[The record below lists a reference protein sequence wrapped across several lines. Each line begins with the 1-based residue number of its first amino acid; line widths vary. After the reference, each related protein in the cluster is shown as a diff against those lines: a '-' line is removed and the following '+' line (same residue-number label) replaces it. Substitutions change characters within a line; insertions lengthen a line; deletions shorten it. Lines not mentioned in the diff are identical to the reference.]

1 MKKLYG
7 IFVILFAFTMTVS
20 AQIKEETK
28 SMSNGNNNSFSIN
41 LPKSDKKEIEKSWAK
56 FLKKYKG
63 KTDKIKKT
71 EEFLSDNAKVENMSD
86 NTVDIY
92 SQVNQEGED
101 TQITVWYDLGGAYL
115 SSETHPEKVTIA
127 RSMLDAFALTVA
139 VSNVEDHLKEE
150 EKSLKKLNGD
160 FKDLKKDKTKLE
172 DDIKKF
178 EKKIEEAKAAIIEN
192 ETAQKAKE
200 EEIKKQEGMVD
211 KVKMKL
217 KEMN

>member
-1 MKKLYG
+1 MKKIYG
-7 IFVILFAFTMTVS
+7 IFVLLFTFSLSYGQAVQV
-20 AQIKEETK
+20 AK
-28 SMSNGNNNSFSIN
+28 SMSEGNHNSFSIN
-41 LPKSDKKEIEKSWAK
+41 LPKSEKKEIEKSWAK

-71 EEFLSDNAKVENMSD
+71 EEYLTDDAKIESMSD

-101 TQITVWYDLGGAYL
+101 TQLTVWYDLGGAYL

-127 RSMLDAFALTVA
+127 NAMLDAFALTVA
-139 VSNVEDHLKEE
+139 VANVEETLKEE

-160 FKDLKKDKTKLE
+160 FKGLEKDKVKLE
-172 DDIKKF
+172 EEIKKC
-178 EKKIEEAKAAIIEN
+178 EKKIEEAKAAIVEN
-192 ETAQKAKE
+192 EAAQVAKQ
-200 EEIKKQEGMVD
+200 EEITSQEGVIE
-211 KVKMKL
+211 KVKTTL

>member
-7 IFVILFAFTMTVS
+7 LFVLLLAFSMSYGQATQ
-20 AQIKEETK
+20 AAK
-28 SMSNGNNNSFSIN
+28 SMSEGNHNAFNIN
-41 LPKSDKKEIEKSWAK
+41 LPNSNKKDIEKSWAK

-71 EEFLSDNAKVENMSD
+71 EEFLTDDAKIENMSD

-92 SQVNQEGED
+92 SVVNQEGED
-101 TQITVWYDLGGAYL
+101 TQLSVWYDLGGAFL

-127 RSMLDAFALTVA
+127 NSMLDAFALTVA
-139 VSNVEDHLKEE
+139 IANVEENLKEE

-160 FKDLKKDKTKLE
+160 FKGLEKDKEKLE
-172 DDIKKF
+172 DEIKKC
-178 EKKIEEAKAAIIEN
+178 EKKIEEAKAAIVEN
-192 ETAQKAKE
+192 EAAQKAKE
-200 EEIKKQEGMVD
+200 DEIKTQEGVVE
-211 KVKMKL
+211 KVKVQL